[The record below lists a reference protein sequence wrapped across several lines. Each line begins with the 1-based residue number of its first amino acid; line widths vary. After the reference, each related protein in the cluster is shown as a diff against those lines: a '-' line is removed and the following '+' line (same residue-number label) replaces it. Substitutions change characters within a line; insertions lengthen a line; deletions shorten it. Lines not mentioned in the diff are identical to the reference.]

1 LELLGAAVGDDDFVS
16 THAHDRTVAASQ
28 LLDAIGGLDDAQV
41 GVRLLR
47 SSAGHCRLV
56 HSMRCSPPGPQMDSF
71 KMFDQRVR
79 ACFSSLTGLHPT
91 DTQWQQAARSFAQA
105 GLGLRST
112 HLDGPAAYL
121 SSAGKSRQL
130 CAQLDS
136 KFSDADFASGH
147 FGTTLQLYN
156 SNLPPAQQVTLQQ
169 CLGQPQKQLTTALD
183 NISWEAQLSSSTLTG
198 RALLLSEAAPGARA
212 FLAARPHGLLRMEP
226 AIFVTELRH
235 RLGLPDAAEDT
246 WCPQCNGVLDHFSL
260 HAGACSAGGGTHPPA
275 PCGSRH
281 YSPMGRA
288 GGPTA

>member
-1 LELLGAAVGDDDFVS
+1 
-16 THAHDRTVAASQ
+16 
-28 LLDAIGGLDDAQV
+28 
-41 GVRLLR
+41 
-47 SSAGHCRLV
+47 
-56 HSMRCSPPGPQMDSF
+56 MDSF

-91 DTQWQQAARSFAQA
+91 DAQWQQAARSFAQA

-147 FGTTLQLYN
+147 FGTTLQL

-226 AIFVTELRH
+226 AIFVTAS
-235 RLGLPDAAEDT
+235 PQT
-246 WCPQCNGVLDHFSL
+246 WATRCC
-260 HAGACSAGGGTHPPA
+260 
-275 PCGSRH
+275 
-281 YSPMGRA
+281 
-288 GGPTA
+288 